1 MFRSHLSDDGVA
13 MPTGTDASLVNQVT
27 DGVIRGLSTPP
38 QALPTNGTEP
48 LATPNNTPIPTNPA
62 SPISFDSIQPLAVL
76 ATRVL
81 DAPAP
86 PPAPAPGMATG
97 AKIALGAVAI
107 LAIGYMLK
115 HK

>member
-81 DAPAP
+81 NPPPTVPAP
-86 PPAPAPGMATG
+86 VGMSTG
-97 AKIALGAVAI
+97 AKLALGVAAV